1 MAQLVLWLR
10 VCHKAMV
17 VAKLDSGKIF
27 FQVHSVAIVRPPFLS
42 GCWLKASLIS
52 LPLGLSIG
60 QLTTWQHLSSI
71 SFASPAPGLF
81 ICYTRFFTEFLRC
94 LPHQSCTAE
103 VGKAAW
109 KVPGH

>member
-60 QLTTWQHLSSI
+60 QLTTWQL
-71 SFASPAPGLF
+71 ASVIYF
-81 ICYTRFFTEFLRC
+81 ICIPSTWPVYLLHSFLHRILTPATPVVYC
-94 LPHQSCTAE
+94 
-103 VGKAAW
+103 
-109 KVPGH
+109 